1 MNDERQTNHEK
12 GLLRQQ
18 QSFFF
23 PFMIFLYM
31 VYYIYNK
38 CIIKCKIII
47 EKAVHYYE
55 LE

>member
-1 MNDERQTNHEK
+1 MNDKRTTKKDCCVSSN
-12 GLLRQQ
+12 L
-18 QSFFF
+18 FFI